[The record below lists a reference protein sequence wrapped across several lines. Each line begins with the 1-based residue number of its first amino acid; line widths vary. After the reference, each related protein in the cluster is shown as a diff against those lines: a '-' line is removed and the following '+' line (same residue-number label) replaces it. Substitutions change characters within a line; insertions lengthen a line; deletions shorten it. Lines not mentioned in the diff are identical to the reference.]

1 MLAEMKDPRLE
12 RKMAAAGSQWREEDL
27 QEILDLLDKD
37 HTKPQPKPQPKP
49 RDELEL
55 EELKALLDMDY
66 TKPQPKPQ
74 PKPRDELEL
83 DDLKA
88 LLDMD
93 YTKGEPEK
101 APHFPPLFGGG
112 PLFTE
117 PEEQPEEVLPQ
128 KEATREVA
136 VPTLGEQADFSETAA
151 EPSDPRKDRM
161 KGLVLTLVGVLE
173 LAGIA
178 AVALWWR
185 QWIG

>member
-1 MLAEMKDPRLE
+1 MLAEMRDPRLE
-12 RKMAAAGSQWREEDL
+12 RKLAAAGSQWREEDL

-37 HTKPQPKPQPKP
+37 YTKPQPKPQPKP

-66 TKPQPKPQ
+66 TKPQPK
-74 PKPRDELEL
+74 DELEE
-83 DDLKA
+83 LKE
-88 LLDMD
+88 LLDKD
-93 YTKGEPEK
+93 YTKAEPEK

-117 PEEQPEEVLPQ
+117 PEEQPEEVPPQ
-128 KEATREVA
+128 KKASREIIPEVA
-136 VPTLGEQADFSETAA
+136 VPTLGEQADFSETAP
-151 EPSDPRKDRM
+151 EPSDPRKDRV
-161 KGLVLTLVGVLE
+161 KGLVLALVGLLE
-173 LAGIA
+173 LVGIA